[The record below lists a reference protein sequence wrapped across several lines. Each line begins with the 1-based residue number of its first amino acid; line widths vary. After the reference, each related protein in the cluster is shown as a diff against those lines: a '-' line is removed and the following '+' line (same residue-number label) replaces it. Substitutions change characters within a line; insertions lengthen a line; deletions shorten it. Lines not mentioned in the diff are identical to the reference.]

1 VKPPRRQFLR
11 LAAGAA
17 ALPALP
23 HIALA
28 LDYPTRPVRIV
39 AAAPPGLAPDI
50 LARLT
55 GQWLSERLHQQFIV
69 DNRPGAGTNIG
80 TEAVVRASPD
90 GYTLLLTNLA
100 NAVNATLYPEL
111 NFNFLRD
118 TVPVVGICGGAYV
131 MAVNPAVPATS
142 VPEFIAHAKANPGKL
157 NTGSAGNGTPPHVF
171 SELFKS
177 MTGVDFVHVP
187 YRGSYLP
194 DLLSGQLQLAF
205 VSILAATEHIRV
217 GKLRALAVTTS
228 RRSDALPDIPAIA
241 EFVPGYEGNV
251 WYGISAPKNS
261 SAEIVEKLS
270 KEAMAVIAD
279 PAFDAR
285 LAALGNFP
293 MPMSSPEFGK
303 LIAGETEKWGKV
315 IRTAHIKPE

>member
-1 VKPPRRQFLR
+1 MRLPRRQFLH

-23 HIALA
+23 HMALA

-39 AAAPPGLAPDI
+39 AAVPPGLAPDI

-80 TEAVVRASPD
+80 TEAVARASPD
-90 GYTLLLTNLA
+90 GYTLLLANLA
-100 NAVNATLYPEL
+100 NAVNATLYPDL
-111 NFNFLRD
+111 NFDFLRD
-118 TVPVVGICGGAYV
+118 TVPVAGICGGAYV

-142 VPEFIAHAKANPGKL
+142 IPEFIAYAKANPGKL

-171 SELFKS
+171 SELFKT

-187 YRGSYLP
+187 YRSSYLP

-205 VSILAATEHIRV
+205 VSILASTEHIRA
-217 GKLRALAVTTS
+217 GKLRALAVTTL
-228 RRSDALPDIPAIA
+228 RRSDTLPDVPAMA

-261 SAEIVEKLS
+261 SPGIVEKLS
-270 KEAMAVIAD
+270 KEVMAIVAD

-293 MPMSSPEFGK
+293 MSMSPPEFGK
-303 LIAGETEKWGKV
+303 FIAGETEKWGKV
-315 IRTAHIKPE
+315 IRAANIKAD